1 MARQHLSLT
10 VFYGHVLANSLR
22 GNEVP
27 GGPQTSS
34 HVTFLALPQGRP
46 VPLEVMFL
54 LRKSLCHTWDRKK
67 KNIYFE
73 SQSNHSEL
81 AQPFQELP
89 GQQRKTGSERND
101 GSLCCQA
108 RDDQLPG
115 KRAGFVSLILGVK
128 ISGQPCMMRASLYTP
143 PTPWC
148 RHLGTHPANEKVT
161 YSYTRHSWDLL
172 DPECFPE
179 AQC

>member
-22 GNEVP
+22 GNKVP
-27 GGPQTSS
+27 GGPQMSS

-67 KNIYFE
+67 NIYFE

-81 AQPFQELP
+81 AQPFKNCLDSRERLAL
-89 GQQRKTGSERND
+89 REKTEVYVVKRGITNCWGR
-101 GSLCCQA
+101 
-108 RDDQLPG
+108 
-115 KRAGFVSLILGVK
+115 RAGFIILILGVNS
-128 ISGQPCMMRASLYTP
+128 SGQPYMTGASLYTP
-143 PTPWC
+143 STPWC
-148 RHLGTHPANEKVT
+148 RDLGTHPANREVT
-161 YSYTRHSWDLL
+161 YSYNGTVGICRIRSVSQR
-172 DPECFPE
+172 PKC
-179 AQC
+179 

>member
-1 MARQHLSLT
+1 M
-10 VFYGHVLANSLR
+10 
-22 GNEVP
+22 
-27 GGPQTSS
+27 SS
-34 HVTFLALPQGRP
+34 HVTLLALPQERP

-54 LRKSLCHTWDRKK
+54 LRKSLCHTWDRK

-89 GQQRKTGSERND
+89 GQQRNTSSERND

-108 RDDQLPG
+108 RDIQLPG
-115 KRAGFVSLILGVK
+115 KKGRVCHFDSRSKYFWPAMHDKSI
-128 ISGQPCMMRASLYTP
+128 LYTP

-148 RHLGTHPANEKVT
+148 RDLGTHPTNREVT
-161 YSYTRHSWDLL
+161 YSYTRPSWDLL
-172 DPECFPE
+172 DPECLLE
-179 AQC
+179 AQVLKVWSPAHGTIGRFWNR